1 MIEIIVKIHIV
12 DHLNV
17 KMLIGIDVIDIEEMI
32 IDFVHRSLIFDNV
45 LNFHTDI
52 HVHAKDNV
60 KTRRVIKAAK
70 NAVISPRSVI
80 KMSIKMKEDSE
91 FLRII
96 EIISLNLIVLA
107 IIII

>member
-1 MIEIIVKIHIV
+1 
-12 DHLNV
+12 
-17 KMLIGIDVIDIEEMI
+17 MLIGIDVIDIEEMI
-32 IDFVHRSLIFDNV
+32 IDFIYRLLIFGDV
-45 LNFHTDI
+45 LNFRIDI
-52 HVHAKDNV
+52 YVHAKDKV
-60 KTRRVIKAAK
+60 KTRRIIKVAK